1 MPKPAPD
8 QNEGQDAHS
17 TVKSDAHPAPSF
29 IRKQASRRP
38 LWMNALLLF
47 CAYMTFIYV
56 PWDMLSK
63 PLAEAEEVWFG
74 VLLTGWAARLTEP
87 LHWLIYAAGTWG
99 FWQMK
104 PWMHPWA
111 SVYVVQIAIAMF
123 VWSTLDERGSGW
135 MTGLLTA
142 LPFTILAIALWRSKH
157 RFAAAPTQ
165 E

>member
-1 MPKPAPD
+1 MGPSQDSSLSNPSPNH
-8 QNEGQDAHS
+8 NEGQATLS
-17 TVKSDAHPAPSF
+17 TAKSDAHPAPSF
-29 IRKQASRRP
+29 MRSQFSRRP

-63 PLAEAEEVWFG
+63 SLAEAEEVWFG

-87 LHWLIYAAGTWG
+87 LHWLIYAAGSWG

-111 SVYVVQIAIAMF
+111 SDA
-123 VWSTLDERGSGW
+123 
-135 MTGLLTA
+135 
-142 LPFTILAIALWRSKH
+142 H
-157 RFAAAPTQ
+157 
-165 E
+165 